1 MRNDSPTMDQVQE
14 KSSLNSTKLRPVGQM
29 NQESAQLLQDLLM
42 TPSPTGSEQRIQARI
57 ADRMRGVAERIET
70 DLLGNLILGLN
81 TSHPRR
87 LMLAGHCDQ
96 LGFLVKYINKSGYL
110 YLDPAGGH
118 DYGVLLGE
126 QLVIHTSHGPV
137 LGIVGRKPIHLQSN
151 KEMSQI
157 PVMSRIWVD
166 IGAKSREEA
175 EKHVRLGDYVTVQ
188 LGVTPL
194 LNGRISAPG
203 LDNKAGLF
211 VCLETLRRC
220 ANDKLNVALYVV
232 STVQEEI
239 GSRGAQTASAAIKPE
254 VGIAVDVVNATDD
267 PSLDSPQQQVPCH
280 LGGGPALSI
289 GPGTNPRVGRM
300 LVESADRLGIA
311 HQPAPSG
318 KVAGNDSQSIQT
330 VGHGIATA
338 SVGIPQRN
346 MHTQVEV
353 CDMSDI
359 ESSIQLLVEFVRSL
373 NETVDFRPSSD
384 LAQ

>member
-42 TPSPTGSEQRIQARI
+42 TQSPTGSEQRIQARI

-151 KEMSQI
+151 KE
-157 PVMSRIWVD
+157 
-166 IGAKSREEA
+166 
-175 EKHVRLGDYVTVQ
+175 
-188 LGVTPL
+188 
-194 LNGRISAPG
+194 
-203 LDNKAGLF
+203 
-211 VCLETLRRC
+211 
-220 ANDKLNVALYVV
+220 
-232 STVQEEI
+232 
-239 GSRGAQTASAAIKPE
+239 
-254 VGIAVDVVNATDD
+254 
-267 PSLDSPQQQVPCH
+267 
-280 LGGGPALSI
+280 
-289 GPGTNPRVGRM
+289 
-300 LVESADRLGIA
+300 
-311 HQPAPSG
+311 
-318 KVAGNDSQSIQT
+318 
-330 VGHGIATA
+330 
-338 SVGIPQRN
+338 
-346 MHTQVEV
+346 
-353 CDMSDI
+353 
-359 ESSIQLLVEFVRSL
+359 
-373 NETVDFRPSSD
+373 
-384 LAQ
+384 